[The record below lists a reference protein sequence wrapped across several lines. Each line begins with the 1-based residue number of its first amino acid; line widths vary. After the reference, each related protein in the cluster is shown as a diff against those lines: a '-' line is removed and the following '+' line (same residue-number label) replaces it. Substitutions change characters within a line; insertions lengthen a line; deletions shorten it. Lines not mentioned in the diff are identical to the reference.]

1 MPKPTITA
9 GSPCWIDLMTSDPQR
24 SMGFYSALFGWTFE
38 IGDQEKYGGY
48 TMAFKDGQA
57 VAGLMENDGV
67 SGYPDV
73 WSTYLRVEDIAA
85 SVQAAAVNGGT
96 VHLQPMDVPKQG
108 KMAMIGDVGGASIG
122 LWEFGGHTGY
132 QLAAEP
138 GAPAW
143 HELFTRNFPATV
155 KFYEDVFGW
164 DISVVGDSDEF
175 RYSTLGSNEEAT
187 AGIMDATSFLPAEVP
202 ANWHVYFAVE
212 NADATIQETLAR
224 GGTVIQPAEDTPFG
238 RNAAL
243 TDATGAQFWITQ
255 EMNLG

>member
-1 MPKPTITA
+1 MPKPVIMP

-24 SMGFYSALFGWTFE
+24 SMDFYTALFGWSFE
-38 IGDQEKYGGY
+38 VGDQEKYGGY

-57 VAGLMENDGV
+57 VAGLMKNDGTA
-67 SGYPDV
+67 GYPDV

-85 SVQAAAVNGGT
+85 TTREAAAHGGA
-96 VHLQPMDVPKQG
+96 VYLEPMEVPEQG
-108 KMAMIGDVGGASIG
+108 KMGMIGDPGGASIG

-143 HELFTRNFPATV
+143 HELFTRDFAAAVN
-155 KFYEDVFGW
+155 FYEDVFGW
-164 DISVVGDSDEF
+164 GINVVGDTDEF
-175 RYSTLGSNEEAT
+175 RYSTLGANEEAR
-187 AGIMDATSFLPAEVP
+187 AGIMDASGFLPAEVP

-212 NADATIQETLAR
+212 NADTTIEQVLAH
-224 GGTVIQPAEDTPFG
+224 GGTIIQQAEDTPFG

-255 EMNLG
+255 DLNLG